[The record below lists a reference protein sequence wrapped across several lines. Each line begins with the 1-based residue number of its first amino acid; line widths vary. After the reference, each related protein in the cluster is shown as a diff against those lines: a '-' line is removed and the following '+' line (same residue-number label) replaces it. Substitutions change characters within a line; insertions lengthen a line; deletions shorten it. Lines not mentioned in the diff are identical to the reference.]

1 MNWKRFVVCFFAF
14 AVGAGAFFMP
24 GRRSHFS
31 FLSHRSSPT
40 GQKKSVNVTPARSA
54 SAREVAAPR
63 LNKIASP
70 APACASARACK
81 VGLSVP
87 VTFEPNVGQ
96 SSPGVEFLGR
106 GKGLTVF
113 LTHSE
118 IAVEL
123 AGHSQQSAT
132 AQKIVTMR
140 LAWRDKACPA
150 ASCATR
156 PERFAWQ
163 GNGKLTAVSNYFIG
177 RDPRLWHTRVPHFAR
192 VEAPLGPTNFRQST
206 VGAVV
211 YGSEDGIEYDLRFA
225 PGADASR
232 LRLNL
237 SGADSVRLEKDGDL
251 LLLVGGAQL
260 RMRKPLIYEDWGAS
274 ENSSWAVPGPADRR
288 PVDGA
293 YRIYADGSIG
303 FQVGPHDPHAALV
316 VDPSLTVSYASFLGG
331 TGAET
336 AAGLA
341 LDSQG
346 NIYLAGTTTSSSSFP
361 DTVSARLGS
370 GSGQSQ
376 FYIAKINPA
385 VTGTSSLLY
394 LTFLGGSG
402 AQAGGQIAVDSS
414 GDIAVTGATT
424 SADFPVTDGS
434 QPTVGLTGGTGNDLI
449 VSELDPT
456 GATLLYSTLFGGS
469 GAESQ
474 NGTGGIA
481 IGPSGNIFMASDTT
495 SADLL
500 VTAGAYQTS
509 FQSPYSNGFL
519 AEFDPASATLIYC
532 SYLGTNSSA
541 NVSVGGIAVDAFGD
555 AYIVGASQNMVSGF
569 PSTSGAIQ
577 STYGGGTSD
586 AFLMKISPGGQ
597 GTSDLIYATL
607 LGGSG
612 LDAANA
618 VAVDASIPPLA
629 YITGTT
635 QSTNF
640 PVNGANTAY
649 QSSSH
654 ISQAVTNS
662 SNAFLTVVAQ
672 DPVSNSTFLAYST
685 YLGGSE
691 VDSGQALAAPS
702 GDSVYII
709 GTTTSVDFPWHDN
722 LQAFNGSSDAFVA
735 KFDTTVSGAASL
747 IYSTPLGGTFPP
759 AGAAGASGA
768 GIASNGDGFVYVA
781 GQTTEADFPTAVSTD
796 GSVNGF
802 QQTCASCQLQSP
814 ASDAFV
820 AALEESSQSTP
831 SVYFYSQ
838 TVPMPVNFPPTPIG
852 SASAPQPMGL
862 YNGGEAPLE
871 ISAIQTL
878 GPNASD
884 FFVEFDDSCLGVEIS
899 AGAVLGCSFEVYFSP
914 SVAGPET
921 AVVAV
926 TDNAPGSPQL
936 LELTGS
942 GEGPQHAIVSPA
954 LLAFGTQPIHT
965 TATLTVTVTN
975 SGTEPL
981 TIYSISGLNSAVFA
995 FGQDTCPVSS
1005 AVPLG
1010 PLSSCTIPI
1019 AFTPTAT
1026 GSFSSQIMI
1035 QDNSDLNTD
1044 SEQTVQVNGTG
1055 TESAPIIEFA
1065 PPSMA
1070 LSFGTINVGA
1080 SSGPQQVSLTNSGSA
1095 ALTVSSISLSGANVS
1110 DFQIAS
1116 TGTTCPLSGGLVAIG
1131 ASCTV
1136 MLRFAPQAV
1145 GASENAVLTFSDNA
1159 AGSPQ
1164 QVSLSGTATAAP
1176 DLQVSPAS
1184 VTFAAQS
1191 TGTTSAAQI
1200 VTILNAGS
1208 ATASIPNVSL
1218 SGTNAG
1224 DFAVT
1229 NPCAPTLAA
1238 SKSCQLSVT
1247 FQPQLSGSPGP
1258 RSATLNIASGT
1269 PSTVSLSGEA
1279 VQSSISIAPSNS
1291 SISFGSAAEGT
1302 RVASGNAVTL
1312 QVTDNSTGTYAGAL
1326 AVSSV
1331 VVTGANSADF
1341 ALGTDSCLNGT
1352 TAPGATCTIQITF
1365 APACIN
1371 APANRVATL
1380 VLTDNA
1386 PGSPQR
1392 IALSGTATGDFCFAP
1407 VAAQTVASGSTATF
1421 TLELFSANNFTGS
1434 ISLSCSGAPSEGT
1447 CTPPSEI
1454 TVGQQFSV
1462 TVATT
1467 AASTSS
1473 FVIPPAVGT
1482 DPLLRVKGR
1491 FDGWPAPGANSAALL
1506 LAAALLLL
1514 ALLPARRSASKFMQC
1529 SALILAIAIGLAACG
1544 SSSSDPGTSDS
1555 GTPSGTYAIT
1565 VTGTDTNSI
1574 TRTATLNLSIS
1585 GSSSSN
1591 SDVQAPMPRQNIGE
1605 QRRLRTP

>member
-1 MNWKRFVVCFFAF
+1 MNWKRLVVCLFAF
-14 AVGAGAFFMP
+14 AAGAVFFFTP
-24 GRRSHFS
+24 RSIS
-31 FLSHRSSPT
+31 SLSSRPHRLFASVHRTLSPAT
-40 GQKKSVNVTPARSA
+40 RARSA
-54 SAREVAAPR
+54 STRAAVAPR
-63 LNKIASP
+63 VSEIS
-70 APACASARACK
+70 APARRAPTCTTARACK
-81 VGLSVP
+81 ASLSIP
-87 VTFEPNVGQ
+87 VAFEPNVGQ
-96 SSPGVEFLGR
+96 SNPGVEYLGR
-106 GKGLTVF
+106 GRGLTVF
-113 LTHSE
+113 LTRSE

-123 AGHSQQSAT
+123 SGSSQGRT
-132 AQKIVTMR
+132 AAAKKIVTMR
-140 LAWRDKACPA
+140 LAWKQKTCLHAPCA
-150 ASCATR
+150 AR
-156 PERFAWQ
+156 LQQFAWQ
-163 GNGKLTAVSNYFIG
+163 GNDKLAAVSNYFLG

-192 VEAPLGPTNFRQST
+192 VESPTGPA
-206 VGAVV
+206 GAVV
-211 YGSEDGIEYDLRFA
+211 YGTDEGIEYDLRFA
-225 PGADASR
+225 PDADVSR
-232 LRLNL
+232 LRLKL
-237 SGADSVRLEKDGDL
+237 SGADSARIEKNGDL
-251 LLLVGGAQL
+251 SLLAGRTEL
-260 RMRKPLIYEDWGAS
+260 RMRKPHIYEEWGATKG
-274 ENSSWAVPGPADRR
+274 SSSAAAGPAGRR

-303 FQVGPHDPHAALV
+303 FQVGPHDLNASLV

-361 DTVSARLGS
+361 DAASARLGS
-370 GSGQSQ
+370 GSGPSQ
-376 FYIAKINPA
+376 FYIAKINPS

-402 AQAGGQIAVDSS
+402 AQAGGQIAVDAS
-414 GDIAVTGATT
+414 GDAAIAGTTT

-434 QPTVGLTGGTGNDLI
+434 QPTVGITGGSGNDLI

-481 IGPSGNIFMASDTT
+481 IASSGNIFVASDTT

-500 VTAGAYQTS
+500 VTAGAYQAS

-519 AEFDPASATLIYC
+519 AEFDPGSATLTYC

-555 AYIVGASQNMVSGF
+555 AYIAGGSQNMVSGF

-586 AFLMKISPGGQ
+586 AFLMKISPAGQ
-597 GTSDLIYATL
+597 GTSDLVYATL

-629 YITGTT
+629 YVTGTT

-640 PVNGANTAY
+640 PVDGVNTAY
-649 QSSSH
+649 QTSLH
-654 ISQAVTNS
+654 AYQAVTGS
-662 SNAFLTVVAQ
+662 ANAFLAVVSQ
-672 DPVSNSTFLAYST
+672 DPVSNSTALVYST
-685 YLGGSE
+685 YLGGSA
-691 VDSGQALAAPS
+691 VDSGQALAVPS
-702 GDSVYII
+702 GDSVYVI
-709 GTTTSVDFPWHDN
+709 GTTTSFDFPWHDN
-722 LQAFNGSSDAFVA
+722 LQAFNGSTDAFVA
-735 KFDTTVSGAASL
+735 KFDTTASGAASL
-747 IYSTPLGGTFPP
+747 VYSTPLGGTFPP
-759 AGAAGASGA
+759 AGAVGASGA
-768 GIASNGDGFVYVA
+768 GIAADGDGYVYLA
-781 GQTTEADFPTAVSTD
+781 GQTTEADFPTAISTD
-796 GSVNGF
+796 GPLDGF
-802 QQTCASCQLQSP
+802 QQTCTSCQLQSP

-831 SVYFYSQ
+831 SVYFNWA
-838 TVPMPVNFPPTPIG
+838 TVPFALTPLG
-852 SASAPQPMGL
+852 TQSAPQPVGV
-862 YNGGEAPLE
+862 YNGGEASLS
-871 ISAIQTL
+871 ISAIQVL
-878 GPNASD
+878 GTNASD
-884 FFVEFDDSCLGVEIS
+884 FSITFDQSCLNSSINPGVT
-899 AGAVLGCSFEVYFSP
+899 AGCSFEVSFTP
-914 SVAGPET
+914 SASGPET
-921 AVVAV
+921 ALVAV

-942 GEGPQHAIVSPA
+942 GEGPHAIVSPA
-954 LLAFGTQPIHT
+954 ILSFGNQPIHT
-965 TATLTVTVTN
+965 TSLALNVTITN
-975 SGTEPL
+975 SGNEPL
-981 TIYSISGLNSAVFA
+981 TISSIAGPNSTVFA
-995 FGQDTCPVSS
+995 NSGQDTCPASS
-1005 AVPLG
+1005 AEPLAA
-1010 PLSSCTIPI
+1010 LSSCSIPI
-1019 AFTPTAT
+1019 VFSPTAT
-1026 GSFSSQIMI
+1026 GQFTSQISI
-1035 QDNSDLNTD
+1035 QDNSDLNAN
-1044 SEQTVQVNGTG
+1044 SEQTVQLTGTG
-1055 TESAPIIEFA
+1055 GAQSPIAEIL
-1065 PPSMA
+1065 PQSMA
-1070 LSFGTINVGA
+1070 LSFGSETVGA
-1080 SSGPQQVSLTNSGSA
+1080 TSGPQQVTLVNQGSS
-1095 ALTVSSISLSGANVS
+1095 ALTVSSILLSGANAP
-1110 DFQIAS
+1110 DFRIAS
-1116 TGTTCPLSGGLVAIG
+1116 NGTTCPISGGLVAIG

-1136 MLRFAPQAV
+1136 MVQFAPQAV

-1159 AGSPQ
+1159 SGSPQ
-1164 QVSLSGTATAAP
+1164 QVLLSGTGTSAP
-1176 DLQVSPAS
+1176 NLQVSPAS
-1184 VTFAAQS
+1184 LAFAAQS

-1208 ATASIPNVSL
+1208 ATASISGISL

-1279 VQSSISIAPSNS
+1279 VQASISIAPSNT

-1302 RVASGNAVTL
+1302 GVASGNVVTL

-1331 VVTGANSADF
+1331 VVSGTNNADF
-1341 ALGTDSCLNGT
+1341 ILGTDSCLNGS
-1352 TAPGATCTIQITF
+1352 TAPGSTCTIQITF
-1365 APACIN
+1365 APSCVN
-1371 APANRVATL
+1371 DPADRVATL

-1421 TLELFSANNFTGS
+1421 TLELFSANSFTGT
-1434 ISLSCSGAPSEGT
+1434 ISLSCSGAPTEGS
-1447 CTPPSEI
+1447 CTPPSQI

-1467 AASTSS
+1467 AASSS
-1473 FVIPPAVGT
+1473 SVIPPAVGT

-1491 FDGWPAPGANSAALL
+1491 LGAWPATGTNCAALL
-1506 LAAALLLL
+1506 LVAALLLL
-1514 ALLPARRSASKFMQC
+1514 VLLPSRSNALKFMQC
-1529 SALILAIAIGLAACG
+1529 AALILAVGIGLAACG
-1544 SSSSDPGTSDS
+1544 SSSSDPATSDS

-1565 VTGTDTNSI
+1565 VTGTDTNSV

-1585 GSSSSN
+1585 GSSDT
-1591 SDVQAPMPRQNIGE
+1591 SDEQVRRPLQSIGE
-1605 QRRLRTP
+1605 RRHLRTP

>member
-1 MNWKRFVVCFFAF
+1 MNWKRFIVCFFAF
-14 AVGAGAFFMP
+14 AVGTGAFFMP
-24 GRRSHFS
+24 GRTSHFS
-31 FLSHRSSPT
+31 SLSHRSF
-40 GQKKSVNVTPARSA
+40 SVGAQTPVRATRARSA
-54 SAREVAAPR
+54 SARDVAATR
-63 LNKIASP
+63 MNGIASS
-70 APACASARACK
+70 ALGAAACAAARACK
-81 VGLSVP
+81 AGLSVP

-96 SSPGVEFLGR
+96 LSPGVEFLGR

-123 AGHSQQSAT
+123 AGHSQEQSAT
-132 AQKIVTMR
+132 TQKIVTMH
-140 LAWRDKACPA
+140 LAWKDKACPP

-163 GNGKLTAVSNYFIG
+163 GIGKLAAVSNYFIG
-177 RDPRLWHTRVPHFAR
+177 RDPRLWHTHVPHFAR
-192 VEAPLGPTNFRQST
+192 VEAPLSLTNSRRST

-225 PGADASR
+225 PGADVSR
-232 LRLNL
+232 LRLKL
-237 SGADSVRLEKDGDL
+237 SGADSVQLEKDGDL

-260 RMRKPLIYEDWGAS
+260 RMRKPLIYEDWGAG
-274 ENSSWAVPGPADRR
+274 ENSSSAATSPKNHR

-303 FQVGPHDPHAALV
+303 FQVGPHDPSAALV

-361 DTVSARLGS
+361 DPVSARLGS

-376 FYIAKINPA
+376 FYIAKINPS

-414 GDIAVTGATT
+414 GDVAVTGTTT
-424 SADFPVTDGS
+424 STDFPVTDGS
-434 QPTVGLTGGTGNDLI
+434 QPTAGLTGGSGNDLI

-481 IGPSGNIFMASDTT
+481 IGPSGNIFVASDTT

-519 AEFDPASATLIYC
+519 VEFDPASATLTYC

-555 AYIVGASQNMVSGF
+555 AYIAGGSQNMVSGF

-577 STYGGGTSD
+577 SAYGGGTSD
-586 AFLMKISPGGQ
+586 AFLMKISPAGQ
-597 GTSDLIYATL
+597 GTSDLVYATL
-607 LGGSG
+607 LGGSR

-618 VAVDASIPPLA
+618 VAVDISIPPLA
-629 YITGTT
+629 YVTGTT

-640 PVNGANTAY
+640 PVNGVNAAY
-649 QSSSH
+649 QSSLH
-654 ISQAVTNS
+654 ANQAVTDS
-662 SNAFLTVVAQ
+662 ANAFLAVVTQ
-672 DPVSNSTFLAYST
+672 DPVSNATSLAYST
-685 YLGGSE
+685 YLGGSA
-691 VDSGQALAAPS
+691 VDSGQALAVPS
-702 GDSVYII
+702 ADSVYIV
-709 GTTTSVDFPWHDN
+709 GTTTSFDFPWHDN

-735 KFDTTVSGAASL
+735 KFDTTASGAASL

-759 AGAAGASGA
+759 AGAVGASGA
-768 GIASNGDGFVYVA
+768 GIASSGDDFVYVV

-796 GSVNGF
+796 GPLNGF
-802 QQTCASCQLQSP
+802 QQTCTSCQLQSP

-820 AALEESSQSTP
+820 AALDESSQSMP
-831 SVYFYSQ
+831 SVYFNWA
-838 TVPMPVNFPPTPIG
+838 TVPFALTPLGTQSSPQPIG
-852 SASAPQPMGL
+852 V
-862 YNGGEAPLE
+862 YNRGEASLT
-871 ISAIQTL
+871 ISAIQVL
-878 GPNASD
+878 GTNASD
-884 FFVEFDDSCLGVEIS
+884 FSITFDQSCLNGSVNP
-899 AGAVLGCSFEVYFSP
+899 GATVGCSFEVSFTP
-914 SVAGPET
+914 SISGPET
-921 AVVAV
+921 ALIAV

-942 GEGPQHAIVSPA
+942 GEGPHASVSPPV
-954 LLAFGTQPIHT
+954 LSFGNQSIHT
-965 TATLTVTVTN
+965 TSQALNVTITN
-975 SGTEPL
+975 SGNEPL
-981 TIYSISGLNSAVFA
+981 TISSITGPNSTVFA
-995 FGQDTCPVSS
+995 NSGQDTCPASS
-1005 AVPLG
+1005 AVPLA

-1019 AFTPTAT
+1019 VFSPTAT
-1026 GSFSSQIMI
+1026 GSFSSQISI
-1035 QDNSDLNTD
+1035 QDNSDLNAN
-1044 SEQTVQVNGTG
+1044 SEQTVQLSGTG
-1055 TESAPIIEFA
+1055 VAQSPIAEIL
-1065 PPSMA
+1065 PQSMSV
-1070 LSFGTINVGA
+1070 SFGSETVGA
-1080 SSGPQQVSLTNSGSA
+1080 TSGPQEVSLTNSGSV
-1095 ALTVSSISLSGANVS
+1095 ALTVSSISLSGVNVS

-1145 GASENAVLTFSDNA
+1145 GASENAVLAFSDNA

-1184 VTFAAQS
+1184 LTFAAQS

-1218 SGTNAG
+1218 SGTNTG

-1229 NPCAPTLAA
+1229 NPCAPTLAT

-1247 FQPQLSGSPGP
+1247 FQPQLSGSPGS

-1279 VQSSISIAPSNS
+1279 VESSISIAPSNS

-1302 RVASGNAVTL
+1302 GVASGNVVTL
-1312 QVTDNSTGTYAGAL
+1312 QVTDNSSGTYAGAL

-1341 ALGTDSCLNGT
+1341 VLGADSCLNGT

-1365 APACIN
+1365 VPSCVN

-1380 VLTDNA
+1380 VLTDNT

-1421 TLELFSANNFTGS
+1421 TLELFSADNFTGA
-1434 ISLSCSGAPSEGT
+1434 ISLSCSGAPTEGT
-1447 CTPPSEI
+1447 CTPPSQI

-1467 AASTSS
+1467 SASTSS
-1473 FVIPPAVGT
+1473 VIPPAAST
-1482 DPLLRVKGR
+1482 DPLLRIKGR
-1491 FDGWPAPGANSAALL
+1491 FGGWSATGTNYAALL

-1514 ALLPARRSASKFMQC
+1514 ALLPARRSASKFTQC
-1529 SALILAIAIGLAACG
+1529 AALIFAIAIGLAACG
-1544 SSSSDPGTSDS
+1544 SSSSDPASSDS

-1574 TRTATLNLSIS
+1574 TRTATLNLAIS
-1585 GSSSSN
+1585 GSEDSS
-1591 SDVQAPMPRQNIGE
+1591 DEQAPRPRQNIGD
-1605 QRRLRTP
+1605 RRHLRTP